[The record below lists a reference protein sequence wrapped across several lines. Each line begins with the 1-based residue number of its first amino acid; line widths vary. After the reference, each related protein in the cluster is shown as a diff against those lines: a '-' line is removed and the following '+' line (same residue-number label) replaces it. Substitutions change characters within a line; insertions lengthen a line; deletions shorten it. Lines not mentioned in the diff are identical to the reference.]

1 MHNMFKRIK
10 KILKFTIISLI
21 VLIIVILSSHLLVSG
36 YTKNKVFENVAD
48 IPYNR
53 VGLVL
58 GTSPY
63 ARNGGPNYFFTYRID
78 ACVALYKAGKIDR
91 ILVSGDNHV
100 KTYDEPQYMKDAL
113 IKQGIPASAIVL
125 DYAGFRTWDSVIR
138 AKKVFGQSKITIIS
152 QGYHNERAVFIA
164 RCKGIEAIG
173 FNAKEL
179 KRTRTYIYF
188 GFLRESLARCK
199 MFLDL
204 IINKKPKF
212 LGDPIEV

>member
-1 MHNMFKRIK
+1 MKRIK
-10 KILKFTIISLI
+10 KIIKLI
-21 VLIIVILSSHLLVSG
+21 VVTTTLVTTGIILAHLIVSWYAG
-36 YTKNKVFENVAD
+36 KKVYENTSD
-48 IPYNR
+48 IPHNR

-63 ARNGGPNYFFTYRID
+63 ARNGGPNYYFTYRID

-91 ILVSGDNHV
+91 ILVSGDNHT
-100 KTYDEPQYMKDAL
+100 KYYDEPKYMRDAL
-113 IKQGIPASAIVL
+113 VKRGIPESAIVL

-138 AKKVFGQSKITIIS
+138 AKKVFGQSKMTIIS

-173 FNAKEL
+173 FNAKEI

-204 IINKKPKF
+204 IINKQPKF

>member
-1 MHNMFKRIK
+1 MFKTIK
-10 KILKFTIISLI
+10 KILKFTISSTIILIIGILTSLLI
-21 VLIIVILSSHLLVSG
+21 VSC
-36 YTKNKVFENVAD
+36 YTKNKVYENVAET
-48 IPYNR
+48 PHNR

-63 ARNGGPNYFFTYRID
+63 ARNGGPNYYFTYRID
-78 ACVALYKAGKIDR
+78 ACVALYNAGKIDR

-100 KTYDEPQYMKDAL
+100 KTYDEPQYMKNAL
-113 IKQGIPASAIVL
+113 IERGIPASAIVL

-138 AKKVFGQSKITIIS
+138 AKKVFGQSKFTIIS

-173 FNAKEL
+173 FNAKDI

-204 IINKKPKF
+204 IINRQPKF